1 MKKQGTVVILIPN
14 KQIMI
19 RGGTMKFHSI
29 KTQLTVIFMT
39 LIVFLIICVSILA
52 ELISSN
58 AFINKSVLSANREL
72 RMMNEKVELFA
83 EDIEAVSLYLIQVQN
98 SESFNEPYENFGYT
112 SGILSFLQ
120 DFVFTHPTVESIS
133 FYDQQGTV
141 LFSDTKSNV
150 AEIPDQKVPY
160 IEKFKEED
168 QNTKWIGFHNFDDQE
183 GDDSKDWGCSF
194 LRKVYSYTGDFLG
207 IFELNISEKSIQ
219 SIYDIALADNY
230 SFYILD
236 ESGTVVSAKDK
247 DMLHLSMDKL
257 KEIYPQEQI
266 SHLFHSPSNYLYTTY
281 DNQKLG
287 WTLVSTLPLKI
298 LLRETNKL
306 VLSIFGIGFVAI
318 ILAFMLLNRL
328 TRFITHPLI
337 DLTETVEK
345 IAEGNYGIR
354 ADENTPNEIGRL
366 AGRVNMMSKNTMNLL
381 NTIEKESALKRQFE
395 LSYIQLQMTPHFLYN
410 TLESICGMIAVDEKK
425 KAIRMIQDLSSFYRK
440 ILTRGTPI
448 VTIRQE
454 LEIIKCYLDI
464 LRQRYCESYSYEIH
478 VAPGA
483 EEYYIPKLTLQPF
496 VENAL
501 IHGVLA
507 AGRPG
512 EIKISVSY
520 IGGKLRLDIVDNGRG
535 MEGDVL
541 EKLRILLQKRE
552 FVPEKEFGFGIINTF
567 CRLSL
572 FLNEPDIQI
581 LIDSAPGEGTS
592 VSLILP
598 AKHGENL
605 RKEIEGYYV

>member
-1 MKKQGTVVILIPN
+1 
-14 KQIMI
+14 
-19 RGGTMKFHSI
+19 MKFHSI
-29 KTQLTVIFMT
+29 KTQLTVIYMA

-58 AFINKSVLSANREL
+58 ALINKSVLSANREL

-83 EDIEAVSLYLIQVQN
+83 ENIEAVSLYLIQVQN
-98 SESFNEPYENFGYT
+98 SESFNEPYENFRYT

-133 FYDQQGTV
+133 FYDQHGTV

-160 IEKFKEED
+160 IEEFKEED

-183 GDDSKDWGCSF
+183 GDDSQDWGCSF

-236 ESGTVVSAKDK
+236 ESGMVVSAKDK
-247 DMLHLSMDKL
+247 DILHLSIDKL

-266 SHLFHSPSNYLYTTY
+266 SHLFHSPSNYLYTTC

-337 DLTETVEK
+337 DLTEAVEK

-366 AGRVNMMSKNTMNLL
+366 AGRVNMMSENTMNLL

-425 KAIRMIQDLSSFYRK
+425 KAIRMIQNLSSFYRK

-454 LEIIKCYLDI
+454 LEITKCYLDI

-483 EEYYIPKLTLQPF
+483 EEYYIPKLTFQPF

-520 IGGKLRLDIVDNGRG
+520 SGGKLRIDIVDNGRG
-535 MEGDVL
+535 MEEDVL
-541 EKLRILLQKRE
+541 EKLRLLLQKRE

-572 FLNEPDIQI
+572 FLNEPDIEI

-592 VSLILP
+592 LSLILP

-605 RKEIEGYYV
+605 RKEIERYYV

>member
-1 MKKQGTVVILIPN
+1 MKKQGTVAILIPN

-29 KTQLTVIFMT
+29 KTQLTVIYMT

-58 AFINKSVLSANREL
+58 TFINKSVLSANREL

-345 IAEGNYGIR
+345 IAEGDYGIR

-366 AGRVNMMSKNTMNLL
+366 AGRVNIMSKNTMNLL

-507 AGRPG
+507 TGRPG

-535 MEGDVL
+535 MEADVL

-581 LIDSAPGEGTS
+581 LIDSVPGEGTS

-598 AKHGENL
+598 TKHGENL